1 MKISNSELNKALKKL
16 LQHSF
21 GSHAVA
27 PRPAIDANIYQ
38 ALHHKRTAKARSR
51 KRQNRMGKIGVVF
64 LLGLSISLFIGPV
77 NQTST
82 RLLNRVMA
90 VAQQIP
96 TQLPSHRKTKQ
107 TRDQPVAKSI
117 STDSVDASPFTALR
131 PDRQAKVAANQT
143 WERLSDSRLT
153 KASLEKRQLVSLPK
167 ENEMY
172 GLHEAVR
179 VTPSRSRQRLARL
192 NTKRNWK
199 QPTILVVT
207 LGSANRGNKQRGL
220 QQSQSSPRSTYLTE
234 QENIVAK
241 TPDSSSASPIHEL
254 AMLKPITALSFAH
267 QLTQPAVRVIQPSVL
282 HSRTKSGRRLT
293 FIEKTDGLHWLISV
307 TPLTTRQ
314 RVTLLPTPEA
324 RVQDV
329 RFPQGLTQSV
339 GYKMN
344 MGVEKKGF
352 QLLLSYT
359 QLQMRS
365 DYAYSTDQYVVEEKG
380 TQYSVKRIGTP
391 ATTTTSLHL
400 AGVAIRKQLDV
411 DNHLLGRFFATIGLD
426 YSRSLNSASQGF
438 LFVSAT
444 VGKTI
449 RLSPG
454 AKLYIGPYVD
464 YSFTRIQPI
473 DQIQIRPYQAGLSFA
488 FKPGQ
493 HAH

>member
-16 LQHSF
+16 LQHSL

-51 KRQNRMGKIGVVF
+51 RRLNRMGKIGVVF
-64 LLGLSISLFIGPV
+64 LLGLSIALLIGPV

-96 TQLPSHRKTKQ
+96 TQLLSHRAIKQ
-107 TRDQPVAKSI
+107 TSVQPVAKSI
-117 STDSVDASPFTALR
+117 ITDSIGASHFTALR
-131 PDRQAKVAANQT
+131 PDRQAKVAANQSR
-143 WERLSDSRLT
+143 ERLSDSRLT
-153 KASLEKRQLVSLPK
+153 KELPEKRQIVSLTE
-167 ENEMY
+167 ENETY
-172 GLHEAVR
+172 GLHEASR
-179 VTPSRSRQRLARL
+179 VAPSRSHQRLVRL
-192 NTKRNWK
+192 NTKRNRK
-199 QPTILVVT
+199 QPITLVGT
-207 LGSANRGNKQRGL
+207 LGSTKRGNQQVGVK
-220 QQSQSSPRSTYLTE
+220 QSQSSPRGTYLAE
-234 QENIVAK
+234 QENLVQTAG
-241 TPDSSSASPIHEL
+241 SSSTSPIRKL
-254 AMLKPITALSFAH
+254 ATIKPITVLSFAH
-267 QLTQPAVRVIQPSVL
+267 RLTEPAVQIISPSVL
-282 HSRTKSGRRLT
+282 HSQTKSGRQLT

-314 RVTLLPTPEA
+314 RVILLPTPEA

-329 RFPQGLTQSV
+329 RFPKGLTQSV

-365 DYAYSTDQYVVEEKG
+365 DYAYSTDQYVVEENG
-380 TQYSVKRIGTP
+380 SQYSVKRIGTP
-391 ATTTTSLHL
+391 ATTTTTLHL
-400 AGVAIRKQLDV
+400 AGVAVRKQLDV
-411 DNHLLGRFFATIGLD
+411 NNHLLGRFFATVGLD
-426 YSRSLNSASQGF
+426 YSRSLASVSQGF

-444 VGKTI
+444 AGKTI
-449 RLSPG
+449 RLSPE
-454 AKLYIGPYVD
+454 ASLYIGPYVD

-473 DQIQIRPYQAGLSFA
+473 DQLQIRPYQAGLSFA
-488 FKPGQ
+488 FKLGQ
-493 HAH
+493 HTH